1 MGTYGLNA
9 EEIADAMADVEQNCE
24 GDFYE
29 EDFIKGAK
37 IYLQR
42 LRQAGAFIYSEKADK
57 KGKMCKE
64 CGADKDEC
72 KKLKTHEKG
81 ELKDERQR

>member
-9 EEIADAMADVEQNCE
+9 DEVADAMTDVEQNCE

-29 EDFIKGAK
+29 ETFIEGAK

-42 LRQAGAFIYSEKADK
+42 LREEGAFIYSEKADD
-57 KGKMCKE
+57 KGKMCEK
-64 CGADKDEC
+64 CGADKAEC
-72 KKLKTHEKG
+72 KKLKTHEK
-81 ELKDERQR
+81 EEE